1 MAVPAHVAFAE
12 HVPRAEPL
20 WAQARAPIDLELMGL
35 LAGLFVLVGIGA
47 MIALKMRSLAKTGDD
62 VPVIEQTLEHY
73 QDLFDRGLLDPQ
85 EFERIRASIQKQ
97 QPPAPP
103 AKP

>member
-1 MAVPAHVAFAE
+1 MAVPALVAVLEHARGAIVPPAE
-12 HVPRAEPL
+12 
-20 WAQARAPIDLELMGL
+20 ARVWFDLELVGL
-35 LAGLFVLVGIGA
+35 LVGLTVLVAIGA
-47 MIALKMRSLAKTGDD
+47 VVALKSRALVKIGDEA
-62 VPVIEQTLEHY
+62 PSIEHSREHY

-85 EFERIRASIQKQ
+85 EFERIRALIQKQ